1 MWRNNNGNFS
11 TEIYHLYSVLVLQL
25 IAKGTDIFY
34 YSPDNLE
41 CNLHTLQSNLKN
53 QPQLVWNT
61 EVAYALLRRQ
71 SNSEIFV
78 LTCLKDP
85 NMEQLNGLTES
96 LVGLK
101 QARIM
106 IELTSCENSTRDFL
120 AKEILKYFHRKNM
133 LNVVLYCNPNFESF
147 NLYSFQAY
155 PRFKLLKQNIT
166 REIQLFPNQ
175 INNLRG
181 YDLNVMHDF
190 SEPNTILYNDSRG
203 HERLTGF
210 MWRFIETF
218 AWKLNSK
225 INAMHPTWLPGRL
238 LSEPHML
245 DLTRNGTIDFGVVTV
260 QMSGKYAKR

>member
-11 TEIYHLYSVLVLQL
+11 SEIYHLYSALVLQL

-34 YSPDNLE
+34 YSPGEVD
-41 CNLHTLQSNLKN
+41 CNLHTLQSNLTN

-61 EVAYALLRRQ
+61 EVAYAQLKRQ
-71 SNSEIFV
+71 INSEILV

-85 NMEQLNGLTES
+85 NMEQLNGLTEN
-96 LVGLK
+96 LDGLK
-101 QARIM
+101 QAHIM
-106 IELTSCENSTRDFL
+106 IELISCENSTKDFL

-133 LNVVLYCNPNFESF
+133 LNVALYCYPTIESF
-147 NLYSFQAY
+147 KLYSFEAY
-155 PRFKLLKQNIT
+155 PRFKLLKRSIT
-166 REIQLFPNQ
+166 SDVQLFPNQ

-190 SEPNTILYNDSRG
+190 SEPNTILYNDLNG

-225 INAMHPTWLPGRL
+225 INALHPTWSPGRL

-245 DLTRNGTIDFGVVTV
+245 DLTRNGTIDIGVITV
-260 QMSGKYAKR
+260 HMGEKYSKR